1 MKLTKQ
7 KLIEIIKE
15 EMGSIE
21 SLSGVESDPEV
32 TGEDEGVSSRSELGK
47 KFIKLGKEVP
57 KMSDLDAAEAAL
69 IDNFLNL
76 IIQSSNDDNAKT
88 NLMAALK
95 FANQKLG
102 E

>member
-47 KFIKLGKEVP
+47 KLIKLGKEIP
-57 KMSDLDAAEAAL
+57 KISDLDAAEAAL

-76 IIQSSNDDNAKT
+76 IIKASSDDNAKT

>member
-1 MKLTKQ
+1 MKLSKQ

-47 KFIKLGKEVP
+47 KLIKLGKEIP
-57 KMSDLDAAEAAL
+57 KISDLDAAEAAL
-69 IDNFLNL
+69 VGIAGDLPHRPL
-76 IIQSSNDDNAKT
+76 
-88 NLMAALK
+88 LLLLLLLLAACLLL
-95 FANQKLG
+95 ACC
-102 E
+102 